1 MISKLNLSLFV
12 EVGLLIPTGISIVVK
27 MTSLDSLSS
36 WYLMVLFGTTA
47 LCIRYSKGVKTE
59 IVKAFC
65 SIAISL
71 ILIFNLT
78 NDQNILDV
86 LALLAQIF
94 LSGLIIKNLI
104 ENYSSYK

>member
-1 MISKLNLSLFV
+1 MISKLNLPLFV
-12 EVGLLIPTGISIVVK
+12 EVGLLIPTGISIIVK

-36 WYLMVLFGTTA
+36 WYLMVLFGTTV
-47 LCIRYSKGVKTE
+47 LCITYSKGVKTE

-65 SIAISL
+65 SIVISL

-78 NDQNILDV
+78 YDQNILDV
-86 LALLAQIF
+86 IALLAQIG

>member
-1 MISKLNLSLFV
+1 MIRKLNLPLFV
-12 EVGLLIPTGISIVVK
+12 EVGLLIPTGISIIVK
-27 MTSLDSLSS
+27 MTSLDPLSS
-36 WYLMVLFGTTA
+36 WYLMVLFGTIV
-47 LCIRYSKGVKTE
+47 LCIRDFKGVITE

-65 SIAISL
+65 SISISL
-71 ILIFNLT
+71 IFISNLT

-94 LSGLIIKNLI
+94 FSGLIIKNLI